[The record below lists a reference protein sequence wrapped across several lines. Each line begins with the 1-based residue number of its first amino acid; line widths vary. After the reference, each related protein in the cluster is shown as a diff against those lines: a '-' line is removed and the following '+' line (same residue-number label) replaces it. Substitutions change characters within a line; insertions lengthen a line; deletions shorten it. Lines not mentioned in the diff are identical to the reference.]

1 MVVSAGSDRCDESR
15 EVCNDERDD
24 GMRVIAGS
32 RRSIPLKTVEGR
44 DVRPTTDRIKET
56 LFNMI
61 SSSIPGTRVLDL
73 FSGSG
78 QIGIE
83 ALSRGSEYAVFVDN
97 SRKAVSVIKENLKK
111 TRFEEQARVICR
123 TITVDG
129 SWLQD
134 SGAFDIIFI
143 DPPYG
148 MPDQDQL
155 LRQIARQQLLA
166 KHGLLIIEAD
176 RDTNFEAERVKP
188 LKCVREKV
196 YKTNKHVFFSYGGW
210 E

>member
-1 MVVSAGSDRCDESR
+1 MIVSDGNDWCDECR
-15 EVCNDERDD
+15 KVFNDERDD

-83 ALSRGSEYAVFVDN
+83 ALSRGAEYAVFVDN

-111 TRFEEQARVICR
+111 TRFEEQARVVCR

-134 SGAFDIIFI
+134 HGTFDIIFA
-143 DPPYG
+143 DPPYSL
-148 MPDQDQL
+148 PDQDQL
-155 LRQIARQQLLA
+155 LREIAKQQLLA
-166 KHGLLIIEAD
+166 EHGLLIIEAD
-176 RDTNFEAERVKP
+176 RNTDFVPERVRP

-196 YKTNKHVFFSYGGW
+196 YKTNKHVFYSYGGL